1 LSKSSITDK
10 DHGWAALFRRV
21 KEIESSYV
29 RVGVLAD
36 DAKGGMRVPGGDL
49 TIAEI
54 AVVNEYG
61 TEDKTIPAR
70 SFARSTFDEKR
81 EELVGLGKKLMT
93 GVVDGKIGI
102 KPALDV
108 MGSTLANAMKR
119 KIVDGAGVPPP
130 NAPSTVAKKGS
141 SRPLVDT
148 GRLVNAITWA
158 SIVGGGKAK

>member
-1 LSKSSITDK
+1 
-10 DHGWAALFRRV
+10 
-21 KEIESSYV
+21 
-29 RVGVLAD
+29 
-36 DAKGGMRVPGGDL
+36 
-49 TIAEI
+49 
-54 AVVNEYG
+54 
-61 TEDKTIPAR
+61 
-70 SFARSTFDEKR
+70 
-81 EELVGLGKKLMT
+81 
-93 GVVDGKIGI
+93 
-102 KPALDV
+102 V